1 MNDVNLRHLHAFI
14 TVGKLSS
21 FTRAANQLNLSQP
34 ALTVQ
39 IRQLEE
45 TLGVRLLDRNTRSV
59 RLTEVGK
66 DLVPVVERLLH
77 EIDSVVLNTQELVS
91 KNKGIVRIAATP
103 SLASNLLPKII
114 ARFRKDFPEINIRL
128 KDDIPQRMISL
139 IKSDAVDFGI
149 GDLVKID
156 SDLQFTALFQDKIN
170 VVFPADHLLDQK
182 KILLLDDLAG
192 HPLILTEPDSHLRT
206 LVDQAFQSVGSSAA
220 PVYEATYLSTVIGMV
235 QAGLGIAIL
244 PSSVLG
250 VQALSGLRARP
261 IDHPP
266 LAREIGLIQRSGA
279 AAAPAAESFL
289 KFVKVI
295 CADAQGNIEAL
306 FE

>member
-59 RLTEVGK
+59 RLTDVGK

-77 EIDSVVLNTQELVS
+77 EIDSVILNTQELVT
-91 KNKGIVRIAATP
+91 KNKGLVRIAAIP
-103 SLASNLLPKII
+103 SIAANLLPRVI
-114 ARFRKDFPEINIRL
+114 ARFRKDHPEINIRL
-128 KDDIPQRMISL
+128 KDDVPQRMLSL

-149 GDLVKID
+149 GDLARMD
-156 SDLQFTALFQDKIN
+156 PDLQFTALFQDRIH
-170 VVFPADHLLDQK
+170 VVFPAGHALDQK
-182 KILLLDDLAG
+182 NDLRLEDLAG
-192 HPLILTEPDSHLRT
+192 HPLILTEPDSNLRA
-206 LVDQAFQSVGSSAA
+206 LVDHAFQSIGSSAA
-220 PVYEATYLSTVIGMV
+220 PVYEATYLSTVVGMV
-235 QAGLGIAIL
+235 LADLGIAIL
-244 PSSVLG
+244 PASILG
-250 VQALSGLRARP
+250 LRALSGLCARA

-266 LAREIGLIQRSGA
+266 LAREIGLIQKSGA
-279 AAAPAAESFL
+279 TTSTAAESFL
-289 KFVKVI
+289 TFVKVL